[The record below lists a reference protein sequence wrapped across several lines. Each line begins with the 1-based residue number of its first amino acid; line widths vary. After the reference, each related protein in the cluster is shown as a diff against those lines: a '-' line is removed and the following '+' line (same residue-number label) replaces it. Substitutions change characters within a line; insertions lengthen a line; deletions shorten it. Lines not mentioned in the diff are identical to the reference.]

1 MDSNKSQESKN
12 PKPVIYP
19 GWTSRYDVVDTNKK
33 KLIPVK
39 LVIVRALFVIPNDIL
54 N

>member
-12 PKPVIYP
+12 PKTIIYP

-33 KLIPVK
+33 EIDTCKTGNCACLICHP
-39 LVIVRALFVIPNDIL
+39 LMTF
-54 N
+54 